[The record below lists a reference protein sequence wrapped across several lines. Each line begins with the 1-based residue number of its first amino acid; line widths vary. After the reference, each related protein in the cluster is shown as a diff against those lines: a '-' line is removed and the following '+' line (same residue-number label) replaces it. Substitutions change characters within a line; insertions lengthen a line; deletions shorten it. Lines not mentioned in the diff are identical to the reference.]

1 MAKTSTYTKQAL
13 LNGAGS
19 LYLQMITTEET
30 PSTPPIYD
38 EEVFE
43 TPSLDNLSMSLEL
56 NEKQVWLSN
65 KMHSDLS
72 NVRLA
77 TITVAAGYFPR
88 GFAEEAQ
95 GMVEV
100 GGGWSMPTTPKK
112 KPFRL
117 AVPFSDENGD
127 ELILNF
133 PKCTLSP
140 LDISGETKKED
151 TTEQIPQFVIKSVAP
166 DYKGDLQ
173 KEFVYHKLD
182 LANPENK
189 TKYDRDLLLIN
200 GWYDN
205 TSLALNEKDAIPVG

>member
-1 MAKTSTYTKQAL
+1 MAKTATYTKQAL

-19 LYLQMITTEET
+19 LFLQMMTTEET
-30 PSTPPIYD
+30 PSVAPTYD

-43 TPSLDNLSMSLEL
+43 TPSLDTLNMSLEL

-65 KMHSDLS
+65 KLHSDLS

-77 TITVAAGYFPR
+77 TITVDAGYFPR
-88 GFAEEAQ
+88 DFAEEAQ
-95 GMVEV
+95 GMVKV
-100 GGGWSMPTTPKK
+100 GGGWSMPTNPKK

-117 AVPFSDENGD
+117 AVPFIDENGD

-140 LDISGETKKED
+140 LDISGQSKKED
-151 TTEQIPQFVIKSVAP
+151 TTEQIPQFAIKSVAP
-166 DYKGDLQ
+166 DYKGDLD
-173 KEFVYHKLD
+173 KEFVYHKID
-182 LANPENK
+182 LADPENK

-205 TSLALNEKDAIPVG
+205 ATAALCEKPGE

>member
-1 MAKTSTYTKQAL
+1 MPTTTYTKQAL

-19 LYLQMITTEET
+19 LYLQMMETEET
-30 PSTPPIYD
+30 PSTPPIYGD
-38 EEVFE
+38 EVYE

-56 NEKQVWLSN
+56 NEKQIWLSN
-65 KMHSDLS
+65 KLHSDLS
-72 NVRLA
+72 SVRLA

-95 GMVEV
+95 GMIKV

-117 AVPFSDENGD
+117 AVPFTDENGD

-140 LDISGETKKED
+140 VDISGESRKED
-151 TTEQIPQFVIKSVAP
+151 TTEQIPQFAIKAVAP
-166 DYKGDLQ
+166 DHKGDLE
-173 KEFVYHKLD
+173 KELVYHKVD
-182 LANPENK
+182 LADPENK
-189 TKYDRDLLLIN
+189 AKYDRDKLLVN

-205 TSLALNEKDAIPVG
+205 ASLALNEKEAIPAG